1 MIKIKNISK
10 SFGSKKI
17 FEDFSYTVNDKDFI
31 MITGAS
37 GSGKS
42 TLLNMIGNLEKYDAG
57 SIEIDGQV
65 INHKKTAK
73 YYRNTLTYV
82 FQNYGLIHEASVK
95 DNLFPSLKFSKL
107 KKNEKLSAIND
118 ALLKVGLNDV
128 LEQQYS
134 LCLVENNKGWQLQ
147 KQYSNRQK
155 LFWRMN
161 QRETLMQIMQK

>member
-31 MITGAS
+31 LITGAS

-65 INHKKTAK
+65 INHKETAK

-128 LEQQYS
+128 LEQPVFS
-134 LCLVENNKGWQLQ
+134 LSGGEQ
-147 KQYSNRQK
+147 
-155 LFWRMN
+155 
-161 QRETLMQIMQK
+161 QRVAIAKAILKPSKIILADEPTGNLDADNAK

>member
-65 INHKKTAK
+65 INRKETAK

-128 LEQQYS
+128 LEQPVFS
-134 LCLVENNKGWQLQ
+134 LSGGEQ
-147 KQYSNRQK
+147 
-155 LFWRMN
+155 
-161 QRETLMQIMQK
+161 QRVAIAKAILKPSKIIRADEPTGKP